1 MTDLSFAGIKNR
13 QFAVITV
20 IQIRYLCLN
29 QILLKMTTIDFNLDW
44 KLKLQNRFINYVKI
58 FSTSDP
64 ESETTPSTE
73 RQWNIANYIFEELKT
88 LGLSDVSL
96 DENGYIYAYVPS
108 NLENDN
114 EPVVGFISHY
124 DTSPDFNGENVKP
137 QIWDNYDGK
146 DLLLNKETGF
156 VLSPSK
162 FESLKDY
169 VGKTLIT
176 TDGTTLL
183 GADDKAGVAEIVT
196 AAEYLLAH
204 PDIKHGKIAIG
215 FTPDEEIG
223 RGAHKF
229 DVKKFGAEWAYT
241 MDGGEVGELEYE
253 NFNAA
258 GAVVKIHGLSVH
270 PGYAFGKM
278 VNASLLAAEF
288 IKMLPENETPSTTKG
303 FEGFYHLTDLKSD
316 VSEAKIQYIIRDHDD
331 EKFEARKEF
340 ITEKVAEFNKKFGEG
355 TAEIEIKEQYRN
367 MKQQFEGKMHI
378 IDIAAQA
385 MKDANIEP
393 KIKAIRGGTDGA
405 QLSYM
410 GLPCPNIF
418 AGGIN
423 FHGPYEY
430 VALESM
436 EKAVKVIINI
446 AKAVKKK

>member
-1 MTDLSFAGIKNR
+1 MI
-13 QFAVITV
+13 
-20 IQIRYLCLN
+20 
-29 QILLKMTTIDFNLDW
+29 TIDFNLEW

-73 RQWNIANYIFEELKT
+73 RQWDIAKYIFEELKT

-108 NLENDN
+108 NLENDD

-137 QIWDNYDGK
+137 QIWDDYNGQ
-146 DLLLNKETGF
+146 DLVLNKETGF
-156 VLSPSK
+156 TLSPSK

-183 GADDKAGVAEIVT
+183 GADDKAGIAEIVT
-196 AAEYLLAH
+196 AAEFLLAN

-288 IKMLPENETPSTTKG
+288 IKMLPENETPATTKG

-316 VSEAKIQYIIRDHDD
+316 VSEAKIQYIIRDHDND
-331 EKFEARKEF
+331 KFEARKKF
-340 ITEKVAEFNKKFGEG
+340 ITEKVEEFNKKFGEG

-378 IDIAAQA
+378 VDIAEQA

-436 EKAVKVIINI
+436 EKAVKVIVNI
-446 AKAVKKK
+446 ARAVKKR

>member
-1 MTDLSFAGIKNR
+1 MQTIEFSHEWKMR
-13 QFAVITV
+13 
-20 IQIRYLCLN
+20 
-29 QILLKMTTIDFNLDW
+29 LL
-44 KLKLQNRFINYVKI
+44 NRFLNYVKI
-58 FSTSDP
+58 YSTSDQ
-64 ESETTPSTE
+64 ESETTPSTPQ
-73 RQWNIANYIFEELKT
+73 QWNIAKYIFEELKT
-88 LGLSDVSL
+88 LGLENVEL
-96 DENGYIYAYVPS
+96 DENGYIYAFLPS
-108 NLENDN
+108 NLEKNA
-114 EPVVGFISHY
+114 EPTVGFIAHY
-124 DTSPDFNGENVKP
+124 DTSPDFSGENVKP
-137 QIWDNYDGK
+137 QIWEDYDGK
-146 DLLLNKETGF
+146 DLILNKETGF
-156 VLSPSK
+156 TLSPEK

-183 GADDKAGVAEIVT
+183 GSDDKSGVAEIVT

-204 PDIKHGKIAIG
+204 PEIKHGRIAIG

-241 MDGGEVGELEYE
+241 MDGSEAGELEYE

-258 GAVVKIHGLSVH
+258 AAVVKIHGLSVH
-270 PGYAFGKM
+270 PGYSYGKM
-278 VNASLLAAEF
+278 VNAALLASEF
-288 IKMLPENETPSTTKG
+288 VKMLPENETPATTKG
-303 FEGFYHLTDLKSD
+303 FEGFFHLTDFTAD
-316 VSEAKIQYIIRDHDD
+316 VSEAKLQYIIRDHDAY
-331 EKFEARKEF
+331 KFENRKQL
-340 ITEKVAEFNKKFGEG
+340 ITEKVAEFNQKYGEN

-385 MKDANIEP
+385 MKDANVGP

-418 AGGIN
+418 AGGMN

-430 VALESM
+430 VALETM
-436 EKAVKVIINI
+436 EKAVKVIVNI
-446 AKAVKKK
+446 AKAVKKGA